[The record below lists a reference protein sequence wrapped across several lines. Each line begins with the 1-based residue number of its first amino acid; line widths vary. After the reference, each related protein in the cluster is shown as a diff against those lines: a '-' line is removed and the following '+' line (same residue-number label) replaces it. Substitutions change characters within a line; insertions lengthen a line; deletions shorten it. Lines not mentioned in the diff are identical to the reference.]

1 MDIIASQPASAAPPT
16 GGTAV
21 KSISPGLR
29 CYSKNAASQH
39 NNVADPP
46 AREKAARFE
55 REVMPHRE
63 PLYLHALRMC
73 HNHADAE
80 DLVQDTMVKAY
91 SNFDSFLPGSN
102 FKAWLNRIQTNTY
115 INTYRRRGRRP
126 VQYSTD
132 TITDQEL
139 AGQAQRTSTQHVSA
153 EDQALAALP
162 DTEVMAAMQ
171 SLPEQFRAVVY
182 YADVEGFRYREIA
195 DIMGTPHG
203 TVTSRL
209 HRGRQHLRR
218 LLGDAAHPGRRR
230 SGRQCVIRLDA
241 RRFGDEVAQCF
252 NLAKLKRALSLIIDG
267 RFRPIAQW
275 PAAFTIACSAMPFSL
290 CCLQRSR

>member
-1 MDIIASQPASAAPPT
+1 MDSVASQPATAAPPT

-21 KSISPGLR
+21 KSLGPGLR
-29 CYSKNAASQH
+29 CNSKNAASQH
-39 NNVADPP
+39 NNVADSPV
-46 AREKAARFE
+46 REKAARFE
-55 REVMPHRE
+55 REVIPLRE

-115 INTYRRRGRRP
+115 INTYRRRRRRP
-126 VQYSTD
+126 VQCSTD

-139 AGQAQRTSTQHVSA
+139 ATQTQRTSTRHVSA

-162 DTEVMAAMQ
+162 DTEIVAAMQ

-203 TVTSRL
+203 TVMSRL

-218 LLGDAAHPGRRR
+218 QLADAAHPGCRRTGPPVR
-230 SGRQCVIRLDA
+230 DSARCTAIR
-241 RRFGDEVAQCF
+241 
-252 NLAKLKRALSLIIDG
+252 
-267 RFRPIAQW
+267 
-275 PAAFTIACSAMPFSL
+275 
-290 CCLQRSR
+290 

>member
-1 MDIIASQPASAAPPT
+1 MDNVASQPATAAPPT

-21 KSISPGLR
+21 KSLSPGLR
-29 CYSKNAASQH
+29 CYSKNAATQH

-46 AREKAARFE
+46 AGEKAVRFE
-55 REVMPHRE
+55 REVMPLRE

-115 INTYRRRGRRP
+115 INTYRRRRRRP

-139 AGQAQRTSTQHVSA
+139 AAQAQRTSTRHVSA

-162 DTEVMAAMQ
+162 DTEITAAMQ

-195 DIMGTPHG
+195 DIMGTPHA
-203 TVTSRL
+203 TVMSRL

-218 LLGDAAHPGRRR
+218 LLADAAHPGRRR
-230 SGRQCVIRLDA
+230 RG
-241 RRFGDEVAQCF
+241 
-252 NLAKLKRALSLIIDG
+252 
-267 RFRPIAQW
+267 
-275 PAAFTIACSAMPFSL
+275 SASA
-290 CCLQRSR
+290 

>member
-1 MDIIASQPASAAPPT
+1 MTDVYPRRRSVFTPTPTVVHIYVKGDVAADTVRQRSVSTSTP
-16 GGTAV
+16 
-21 KSISPGLR
+21 I
-29 CYSKNAASQH
+29 YAASQH
-39 NNVADPP
+39 NNVADP
-46 AREKAARFE
+46 AAGEKAARFE
-55 REVMPHRE
+55 REVMPLRE

-91 SNFDSFLPGSN
+91 SNFDSFLPESN
-102 FKAWLNRIQTNTY
+102 LKAWLYRIQANTC
-115 INTYRRRGRRP
+115 RRRRRRP

-132 TITDQEL
+132 AITDQEL
-139 AGQAQRTSTQHVSA
+139 AAQAQRTSTRHVST
-153 EDQALAALP
+153 EDQALAAPP
-162 DTEVMAAMQ
+162 DTEIMAAMQ

-230 SGRQCVIRLDA
+230 SGPPVRDSARCTSIR
-241 RRFGDEVAQCF
+241 
-252 NLAKLKRALSLIIDG
+252 
-267 RFRPIAQW
+267 
-275 PAAFTIACSAMPFSL
+275 
-290 CCLQRSR
+290 

>member
-139 AGQAQRTSTQHVSA
+139 ATQAQRTSTRYASA

-162 DTEVMAAMQ
+162 DTEVMAA
-171 SLPEQFRAVVY
+171 R
-182 YADVEGFRYREIA
+182 
-195 DIMGTPHG
+195 
-203 TVTSRL
+203 
-209 HRGRQHLRR
+209 
-218 LLGDAAHPGRRR
+218 
-230 SGRQCVIRLDA
+230 
-241 RRFGDEVAQCF
+241 
-252 NLAKLKRALSLIIDG
+252 
-267 RFRPIAQW
+267 
-275 PAAFTIACSAMPFSL
+275 
-290 CCLQRSR
+290 

>member
-16 GGTAV
+16 RGTAV

-46 AREKAARFE
+46 AREKAARFD
-55 REVMPHRE
+55 REVMPHSE

-80 DLVQDTMVKAY
+80 DLVQDNMVKAY

-139 AGQAQRTSTQHVSA
+139 AAQAQRTSTQHVSA

-182 YADVEGFRYREIA
+182 FADVEGFRYREIA

-218 LLGDAAHPGRRR
+218 LLADAAHPGRRR
-230 SGRQCVIRLDA
+230 SGPPVRDSARCTSIR
-241 RRFGDEVAQCF
+241 
-252 NLAKLKRALSLIIDG
+252 
-267 RFRPIAQW
+267 
-275 PAAFTIACSAMPFSL
+275 
-290 CCLQRSR
+290 

>member
-1 MDIIASQPASAAPPT
+1 MDSIALQPATAAPPT

-21 KSISPGLR
+21 KCISPGLR
-29 CYSKNAASQH
+29 CYSKSAASQH

-55 REVMPHRE
+55 REVMAHRE

-115 INTYRRRGRRP
+115 INTYRRRARRP

-132 TITDQEL
+132 TITDKEL
-139 AGQAQRTSTQHVSA
+139 AAQAQRTSTQHVSA

-162 DTEVMAAMQ
+162 DTEIVAAMH
-171 SLPEQFRAVVY
+171 SLPEQFRTVVY

-218 LLGDAAHPGRRR
+218 LLTDAAHPGRRR
-230 SGRQCVIRLDA
+230 SGPPVHDSARCTSIR
-241 RRFGDEVAQCF
+241 
-252 NLAKLKRALSLIIDG
+252 
-267 RFRPIAQW
+267 
-275 PAAFTIACSAMPFSL
+275 
-290 CCLQRSR
+290 

>member
-115 INTYRRRGRRP
+115 RRRRRRP
-126 VQYSTD
+126 VQCSTD

-139 AGQAQRTSTQHVSA
+139 ATQAQRTSTRYASA

-162 DTEVMAAMQ
+162 DTE
-171 SLPEQFRAVVY
+171 
-182 YADVEGFRYREIA
+182 
-195 DIMGTPHG
+195 IM
-203 TVTSRL
+203 
-209 HRGRQHLRR
+209 
-218 LLGDAAHPGRRR
+218 
-230 SGRQCVIRLDA
+230 
-241 RRFGDEVAQCF
+241 
-252 NLAKLKRALSLIIDG
+252 
-267 RFRPIAQW
+267 
-275 PAAFTIACSAMPFSL
+275 
-290 CCLQRSR
+290 

>member
-1 MDIIASQPASAAPPT
+1 MDSVASQPAVAAPPIE
-16 GGTAV
+16 GAAV
-21 KSISPGLR
+21 KSLSPALR
-29 CYSKNAASQH
+29 CYFKNAASQH

-46 AREKAARFE
+46 SGGKAARFE
-55 REVMPHRE
+55 REVMPVRG

-80 DLVQDTMVKAY
+80 DLVQDTMVKAF

-102 FKAWLNRIQTNTY
+102 FKAWLYRIQMNTY
-115 INTYRRRGRRP
+115 INTYRRRRRRP
-126 VQYSTD
+126 VQCSTD

-139 AGQAQRTSTQHVSA
+139 AAQAQRTSTRHVSA

-162 DTEVMAAMQ
+162 DTEIMAAMQ

-203 TVTSRL
+203 TVMSRL

-218 LLGDAAHPGRRR
+218 LLADTAHPGRRKR
-230 SGRQCVIRLDA
+230 RPPVRDSARCTSIR
-241 RRFGDEVAQCF
+241 
-252 NLAKLKRALSLIIDG
+252 
-267 RFRPIAQW
+267 
-275 PAAFTIACSAMPFSL
+275 
-290 CCLQRSR
+290 

>member
-1 MDIIASQPASAAPPT
+1 MDSVASQQATAAPPT

-29 CYSKNAASQH
+29 WYFKNAASRH

-115 INTYRRRGRRP
+115 INTYRRRRRRP

-132 TITDQEL
+132 TITDQDL
-139 AGQAQRTSTQHVSA
+139 ATQAQRTSTRHASA

-162 DTEVMAAMQ
+162 DTEIMAAMQ

-203 TVTSRL
+203 TVMSRL
-209 HRGRQHLRR
+209 HRGRKHLRR
-218 LLGDAAHPGRRR
+218 LLADAAHPGRCR
-230 SGRQCVIRLDA
+230 SGPPVRDSARCTSIR
-241 RRFGDEVAQCF
+241 
-252 NLAKLKRALSLIIDG
+252 
-267 RFRPIAQW
+267 
-275 PAAFTIACSAMPFSL
+275 
-290 CCLQRSR
+290 

>member
-1 MDIIASQPASAAPPT
+1 MDSVLSQPATAAPPT

-21 KSISPGLR
+21 KGRSTGLR

-46 AREKAARFE
+46 AGEKAARFE
-55 REVMPHRE
+55 REVMPLRE

-91 SNFDSFLPGSN
+91 SNFDSLLPGSN

-115 INTYRRRGRRP
+115 INTYRRRRRRP
-126 VQYSTD
+126 VQHSTD
-132 TITDQEL
+132 TITDEEL
-139 AGQAQRTSTQHVSA
+139 ATQVQRTSTRHASA

-162 DTEVMAAMQ
+162 DTEIMAAMQ
-171 SLPEQFRAVVY
+171 SLPAQFRAVVY
-182 YADVEGFRYREIA
+182 YADIEGFRYREIA

-203 TVTSRL
+203 TVMSRL

-218 LLGDAAHPGRRR
+218 LLADAAHTGRRR
-230 SGRQCVIRLDA
+230 SGPPVRNSARCTSIR
-241 RRFGDEVAQCF
+241 
-252 NLAKLKRALSLIIDG
+252 
-267 RFRPIAQW
+267 
-275 PAAFTIACSAMPFSL
+275 
-290 CCLQRSR
+290 

>member
-132 TITDQEL
+132 TVTDQEL
-139 AGQAQRTSTQHVSA
+139 TAQAQRASTQHVSA

-162 DTEVMAAMQ
+162 DTEVTAAMQ

-218 LLGDAAHPGRRR
+218 LLADAAHPVRRR
-230 SGRQCVIRLDA
+230 SGQPVRDSARCTSIR
-241 RRFGDEVAQCF
+241 
-252 NLAKLKRALSLIIDG
+252 
-267 RFRPIAQW
+267 
-275 PAAFTIACSAMPFSL
+275 
-290 CCLQRSR
+290 